1 MANGEDDANA
11 RLGVHVEDLSKE
23 TPPNPFL
30 FPRSFLNMHLLHDT
44 VGIHPFL
51 PAYPPQ
57 ILQWQ
62 QPNPITESC
71 AGKFFLSAAMGY
83 VMGNVFGL
91 VLGSYEGITPPVPLP
106 GQRELP
112 KVPWRESV
120 RLLFYYYPEPCAV
133 RPINIDTAL
142 QLAGSWRVTAGK
154 CRYWGNNFLVIS
166 AMFSG
171 LECATE
177 KIRGRHDVG
186 NELVA
191 GCATGAA
198 LAAGQGIQAQCL
210 GCAGFAAFSYAINVF
225 TGGKF

>member
-1 MANGEDDANA
+1 MAANGADDANA
-11 RLGVHVEDLSKE
+11 RLGVHVADLSKE

-30 FPRSFLNMHLLHDT
+30 FPRSFLKMHLLHDT

-62 QPNPITESC
+62 QPNPIVESC

-120 RLLFYYYPEPCAV
+120 RY
-133 RPINIDTAL
+133 NS
-142 QLAGSWRVTAGK
+142 LAIVPVGDATYLSL
-154 CRYWGNNFLVIS
+154 CCP

-171 LECATE
+171 LECASE

>member
-1 MANGEDDANA
+1 
-11 RLGVHVEDLSKE
+11 
-23 TPPNPFL
+23 
-30 FPRSFLNMHLLHDT
+30 
-44 VGIHPFL
+44 
-51 PAYPPQ
+51 
-57 ILQWQ
+57 
-62 QPNPITESC
+62 
-71 AGKFFLSAAMGY
+71 
-83 VMGNVFGL
+83 MGNVFGL

-112 KVPWRESV
+112 K
-120 RLLFYYYPEPCAV
+120 
-133 RPINIDTAL
+133 
-142 QLAGSWRVTAGK
+142 LAGSWRVTAGK

-177 KIRGRHDVG
+177 KIRARHDVG

>member
-1 MANGEDDANA
+1 MAGVNGAEDATNA
-11 RLGVHVEDLSKE
+11 RLGVHVEDLSRE

-30 FPRSFLNMHLLHDT
+30 FPRSFLNSHLLHDK
-44 VGIHPFL
+44 VGLHPFL

-112 KVPWRESV
+112 KVPWRESM
-120 RLLFYYYPEPCAV
+120 
-133 RPINIDTAL
+133 
-142 QLAGSWRVTAGK
+142 AGSWRVTAGK

-171 LECATE
+171 LECASE

-198 LAAGQGIQAQCL
+198 LAAGQGFQAQCL

>member
-1 MANGEDDANA
+1 MSMATSNGAEDANA
-11 RLGVHVEDLSKE
+11 RLGVHVEDLSAE
-23 TPPNPFL
+23 RPPNPFL
-30 FPRSFLNMHLLHDT
+30 FPRSFLRMHLLHDT

-57 ILQWQ
+57 ILQNL
-62 QPNPITESC
+62 QPNPILESC

-120 RLLFYYYPEPCAV
+120 RQIRQWLV
-133 RPINIDTAL
+133 RGELRPA
-142 QLAGSWRVTAGK
+142 
-154 CRYWGNNFLVIS
+154 S
-166 AMFSG
+166 AATGATTSSSSP
-171 LECATE
+171 CATE
-177 KIRGRHDVG
+177 KARARHDVG

-198 LAAGQGIQAQCL
+198 LAAGQGYQAQCL
-210 GCAGFAAFSYAINVF
+210 GCAGFAAFSYAINYF
-225 TGGKF
+225 TDGKF

>member
-1 MANGEDDANA
+1 MTDEVNS
-11 RLGVHVEDLSKE
+11 RLGVHIEDLSKE

-30 FPRSFLNMHLLHDT
+30 FPRSILTVQTLQKS

-71 AGKFFLSAAMGY
+71 VGKFFLSAAMGY

-91 VLGSYEGITPPVPLP
+91 VLGSYEGITPPVPIP
-106 GQRELP
+106 GQRVLP

-120 RLLFYYYPEPCAV
+120 VGA
-133 RPINIDTAL
+133 
-142 QLAGSWRVTAGK
+142 WRVTAGK
-154 CRYWGNNFLVIS
+154 CRYWSNNFLVIS

-177 KIRGRHDVG
+177 KIRARHDVG

-198 LAAGQGIQAQCL
+198 LASGQGFQAQCL